1 MRTAQR
7 DDVETEMHVVF
18 DYFVCAKLVIYK
30 EQTSR
35 HPKDS
40 SCLRYLE
47 RKYQYNDT
55 NLVELS
61 IQHWKSETVLLFEQG
76 TFYSLS

>member
-1 MRTAQR
+1 MRRAQR
-7 DDVETEMHVVF
+7 GNVEMEVHVVF
-18 DYFVCAKLVIYK
+18 DYFVLANLVIYK

-47 RKYQYNDT
+47 RTYQYNDT

-61 IQHWKSETVLLFEQG
+61 IQPHLEI
-76 TFYSLS
+76 